1 MINQRQ
7 IEILLELCRE
17 SDKFLTASYFSKKL
31 NVSLRTVQGDLKV
44 IKDMLAKE
52 GCASIISA
60 VSKGTCLHIENHEE
74 FTAFLNSLYQQ
85 QAHVSLAYPSNR
97 VLQISIYL
105 LNQHRSVSI
114 NSVADE
120 FFISASTLH
129 NDLKKLQE
137 LLEAFELDLLKNDNR
152 ILIFGSEINKRRF
165 IVEKNVYLTHTPRGF
180 GIDYVDEKQVP
191 VIKNLLTEVLIKYKY
206 SVAGAEIQNSILLLN
221 IMVKRLQKGFYIS
234 PSELDITDSLDVEE
248 KIARDTF
255 EQLKKRY
262 LINVTDYEI
271 SYFALYL
278 KGKSN
283 CQSTSMVTI
292 EMDNFILNAF
302 REIKNRF
309 GIDFTDNINLRIALA
324 LHCVPLSIRLKYNMQ
339 MKSNMLDYI
348 KKTFPLGYDI
358 GIYFSLLLEE
368 RYGGTMSE
376 AEISLIAVHFYSSLL
391 EENNKTGT
399 KRVLVISSLKNSM
412 TLLLRQTLLKWFSGN
427 ISSLEFMDEIEV
439 TEETLD
445 YFDIFLTTEKG
456 KMYENGVA
464 MFINIFPDN
473 HDFMNIKLIMD
484 GFENVESILQIF
496 SKDLFF
502 TDNGATKEEIL
513 QDLCVQANEKFRLES
528 LYEEVIKRE
537 ERGSTYFAEGIA
549 VPHPMYA
556 VSSDTFSAVSVV
568 TDSLVWDEEQNQVH
582 LVVMVCIGK
591 NNPQAFHLWDY
602 IARIFAD
609 RSFASKMMAEPSYEN
624 FVAIIKESLKDKI
637 Q

>member
-7 IEILLELCRE
+7 IEVLLELCKE
-17 SDKFLTASYFSKKL
+17 TDKFLTASYFSKKM
-31 NVSLRTVQGDLKV
+31 NVSLRTIQGDLKV
-44 IKDMLAKE
+44 IKEVLTKE
-52 GCASIISA
+52 GSASIISA

-97 VLQISIYL
+97 ILQISMYL

-114 NSVADE
+114 NAVADE
-120 FFISASTLH
+120 FFISPSTLH

-137 LLEAFELDLLKNDNR
+137 LIEEFDLDLLKNDNR
-152 ILIFGSEINKRRF
+152 ILIFGSEINKRRY
-165 IVEKNVYLTHTPRGF
+165 IVEKNVFLTHTPGGS
-180 GIDYVDEKQVP
+180 GIDYVDEKQIP
-191 VIKNLLTEVLIKYKY
+191 IIKNLLTEVLIRHKY
-206 SVAGAEIQNSILLLN
+206 SVADAEVQNAILLLN
-221 IMVKRLQKGFYIS
+221 IMVKRLRRGFYIS
-234 PSELDITDSLDVEE
+234 PSELEITDRLDVEE
-248 KIARDTF
+248 EIARDTF
-255 EQLKKRY
+255 ECLKKRY
-262 LINVTDYEI
+262 LINVTEYEVN
-271 SYFALYL
+271 YFALYL

-292 EMDNFILNAF
+292 EMDTFILNAF
-302 REIKNRF
+302 QEIKNRF

-339 MKSNMLDYI
+339 IKSNMLDYI
-348 KKTFPLGYDI
+348 KQTFPLGYDI

-368 RYGGTMSE
+368 RYGNKLSE

-412 TLLLRQTLLKWFSGN
+412 TLLLRQTLLKWFFNS
-427 ISSLEFMDEIEV
+427 ISKLEFMDEMEV
-439 TEETLD
+439 TEDMLD
-445 YFDIFLTTEKG
+445 CFDVFLTTDKG
-456 KMYENGVA
+456 RMYENGIA
-464 MFINIFPDN
+464 MYINIFPDD
-473 HDFMNIKLIMD
+473 HDYMNIKLIMD
-484 GFENVESILQIF
+484 GFRNMESILQIF

-502 TDNGATKEEIL
+502 INNGRTKEEIL
-513 QDLCVQANEKFRLES
+513 KNLCEEANVKFNLDA

-537 ERGSTYFAEGIA
+537 ERGSTYFSEGIA

-556 VSSDTFSAVSVV
+556 VSSDTFSAVSVL
-568 TDSLVWDEEQNQVH
+568 TEPLEWDGDRNRVH
-582 LVVMVCIGK
+582 LVVLVCIGK
-591 NNPQAFHLWDY
+591 NNPQAFQLWDY

-609 RSFASKMMAEPSYEN
+609 KSFANRMMEKPDYEN
-624 FVAIIKESLKDKI
+624 FVAIVKESLKDKV

>member
-1 MINQRQ
+1 LISQRQ

-17 SDKFLTASYFSKKL
+17 SEKFLTASYFSKKM

-44 IKDMLAKE
+44 IKDILAKE
-52 GCASIISA
+52 GSASIISA
-60 VSKGTCLHIENHEE
+60 VSKGTCLHIENQEE
-74 FTAFLNSLYQQ
+74 FTAFLNSLYQE
-85 QAHVSLAYPSNR
+85 QAHVSLAYPTNR

-105 LNQHRSVSI
+105 LNQHKSVSI
-114 NSVADE
+114 NAVADE

-129 NDLKKLQE
+129 NDLKKMQE
-137 LLEAFELDLLKNDNR
+137 MLEEFELDLLKNDNR
-152 ILIFGSEINKRRF
+152 ILIFGSEINKRKY
-165 IVEKNVYLTHTPRGF
+165 IVEKNVFLTHTPGGF
-180 GIDYVDEKQVP
+180 GIDYVDEKQIP
-191 VIKNLLTEVLIKYKY
+191 ILKNLLTEVLIQYKY
-206 SVAGAEIQNSILLLN
+206 SVADAEVQNAILLLN
-221 IMVKRLQKGFYIS
+221 IMVKRLLKGFYIS
-234 PSELDITDSLDVEE
+234 PSELNITDSLDVEE
-248 KIARDTF
+248 EIAREIF
-255 EQLKKRY
+255 ERLKKRY
-262 LINVTDYEI
+262 FINVTDYEI
-271 SYFALYL
+271 NYFALYL

-283 CQSTSMVTI
+283 CQSTAMVTLD
-292 EMDNFILNAF
+292 MDNFIRNAF
-302 REIKNRF
+302 QEIKTRF

-339 MKSNMLDYI
+339 LKSNMLDYI
-348 KKTFPLGYDI
+348 KQTYPLGYDI

-368 RYGGTMSE
+368 RYGRKMSE

-427 ISSLEFMDEIEV
+427 ISRLEFMDEVEV
-439 TEETLD
+439 TEDTLD
-445 YFDIFLTTEKG
+445 HFDIFLTTEKG

-464 MFINIFPDN
+464 MFINAFPDN
-473 HDFMNIKLIMD
+473 HDYMNIKLIMD
-484 GFENVESILQIF
+484 GFKNVESILQIF

-502 TDNGATKEEIL
+502 VNNGGTKEEIL
-513 QDLCVQANEKFRLES
+513 RNLCEQANEKFELES

-568 TDSLVWDEEQNQVH
+568 TSPLEWDGKQNQVH
-582 LVVMVCIGK
+582 LVVMICIGK
-591 NNPQAFHLWDY
+591 NNPQAFQLWDY

-609 RSFASKMMAEPSYEN
+609 KSFASRMVERPDYEN
-624 FVAIIKESLKDKI
+624 FVAIVRESLKDKI

>member
-7 IEILLELCRE
+7 IEVLLELCKE
-17 SDKFLTASYFSKKL
+17 SDTFLTASYFSRKL
-31 NVSLRTVQGDLKV
+31 NVSLRTIQGDLKV
-44 IKDMLAKE
+44 IKEMLAKE
-52 GCASIISA
+52 GSASIISA

-97 VLQISIYL
+97 VLQIGMYL

-114 NSVADE
+114 NNVADD
-120 FFISASTLH
+120 FFISPSTLH

-137 LLEAFELDLLKNDNR
+137 MLAEFELDLLKNDNK
-152 ILIFGSEINKRRF
+152 ILIFGSEINKRRY
-165 IVEKNVYLTHTPRGF
+165 IVEKNVFLTHIPGGS
-180 GIDYVDEKQVP
+180 GIDYVDEKQIP
-191 VIKNLLTEVLIKYKY
+191 IIKNLLTEVLIKYKY
-206 SVAGAEIQNSILLLN
+206 SVADAEVQNAILLLN
-221 IMVKRLQKGFYIS
+221 IMVKRLQKGFYIN
-234 PSELDITDSLDVEE
+234 PSELEITDRLEVEE
-248 KIARDTF
+248 KIAGDTF
-255 EQLKKRY
+255 ERLKKRY

-302 REIKNRF
+302 QEIKNRF

-339 MKSNMLDYI
+339 LKSNMLDYI
-348 KKTFPLGYDI
+348 KQTFPLGYDI

-368 RYGGTMSE
+368 RYGKKMSD

-412 TLLLRQTLLKWFSGN
+412 TLLLRQTLLKWFSNN
-427 ISSLEFMDEIEV
+427 ISRLEFMDEIEV
-439 TEETLD
+439 KEETLEH
-445 YFDIFLTTEKG
+445 FDIFLTTDKG
-456 KMYENGVA
+456 QMYENGLA
-464 MFINIFPDN
+464 MYINSFPDD
-473 HDFMNIKLIMD
+473 HDYMNIKLIMD
-484 GFENVESILQIF
+484 GFKNVESILEIF
-496 SKDLFF
+496 SKNLFF
-502 TDNGATKEEIL
+502 VDNGCTKEEIL
-513 QDLCVQANEKFRLES
+513 RNLCEHANASFNVES
-528 LYEEVIKRE
+528 LYDEVMKRE
-537 ERGSTYFAEGIA
+537 ERGSTYFSEGIA

-556 VSSDTFSAVSVV
+556 VSSDTFSAVSV
-568 TDSLVWDEEQNQVH
+568 LMEPLEWDGDQNQVH
-582 LVVMVCIGK
+582 LVVMICIGK
-591 NNPQAFHLWDY
+591 NNPQAFQLWDY
-602 IARIFAD
+602 ISRIFAD
-609 RSFASKMMAEPSYEN
+609 KSFASRLMEKPDYEN
-624 FVAIIKESLKDKI
+624 FVAIVRESLKDKI

>member
-7 IEILLELCRE
+7 IEVLLELCKE
-17 SDKFLTASYFSKKL
+17 TDKFLTASYFSKKM
-31 NVSLRTVQGDLKV
+31 NVSLRTIQGDLKV
-44 IKDMLAKE
+44 IKEVLTKE
-52 GCASIISA
+52 GSASIISA

-97 VLQISIYL
+97 ILQISMYL

-114 NSVADE
+114 NAVADE
-120 FFISASTLH
+120 FFISPSTLH

-137 LLEAFELDLLKNDNR
+137 LIEEFDLDLLKNDNR
-152 ILIFGSEINKRRF
+152 ILIFGSEINKRRY
-165 IVEKNVYLTHTPRGF
+165 IVEKNVFLTHTPGGS
-180 GIDYVDEKQVP
+180 GIDYVDEKQIP
-191 VIKNLLTEVLIKYKY
+191 IIKNLLTEVLIRHKY
-206 SVAGAEIQNSILLLN
+206 SVADAEVQNAILLLN
-221 IMVKRLQKGFYIS
+221 IMVKRLQRGFYIS
-234 PSELDITDSLDVEE
+234 PSELEITDRLDVEE
-248 KIARDTF
+248 EIARDTF
-255 EQLKKRY
+255 ECLKKRY
-262 LINVTDYEI
+262 LINVTEYEVN
-271 SYFALYL
+271 YFALYL

-292 EMDNFILNAF
+292 EMDTFILNAF
-302 REIKNRF
+302 QEIKNRF

-339 MKSNMLDYI
+339 IKSNMLDYI
-348 KKTFPLGYDI
+348 KQTFPLGYDI

-368 RYGGTMSE
+368 RYGNKLSE

-412 TLLLRQTLLKWFSGN
+412 TLLLRQTLLKWFFNS
-427 ISSLEFMDEIEV
+427 ISKLEFMDEMEV
-439 TEETLD
+439 TEDMLD
-445 YFDIFLTTEKG
+445 CFDVFLTTDKG
-456 KMYENGVA
+456 RMYENGIA
-464 MFINIFPDN
+464 MYINIFPDD
-473 HDFMNIKLIMD
+473 HDYMNIKLIMD
-484 GFENVESILQIF
+484 GFRNMESILQIF

-502 TDNGATKEEIL
+502 INNGRTKEEIL
-513 QDLCVQANEKFRLES
+513 KNLCEEANVKFNLDA

-537 ERGSTYFAEGIA
+537 ERGSTYFSEGIA

-556 VSSDTFSAVSVV
+556 VSSDTFSAVSVL
-568 TDSLVWDEEQNQVH
+568 TEPLEWDGDRNRVH
-582 LVVMVCIGK
+582 LVVLVCIGK
-591 NNPQAFHLWDY
+591 NNPQAFQLWDY

-609 RSFASKMMAEPSYEN
+609 KSFANRMMEKPDYEN
-624 FVAIIKESLKDKI
+624 FVAIVKESLKDKV

>member
-1 MINQRQ
+1 MISQRQ

-17 SDKFLTASYFSKKL
+17 SEKFLTASYFSKKM

-44 IKDMLAKE
+44 IKDILAKE
-52 GCASIISA
+52 GSASIISA
-60 VSKGTCLHIENHEE
+60 VSKGTCLHIENQEE
-74 FTAFLNSLYQQ
+74 FTAFLNSLYQE
-85 QAHVSLAYPSNR
+85 QAHVSLAYPTNR

-105 LNQHRSVSI
+105 LNQHKSVSI
-114 NSVADE
+114 NAVADE

-129 NDLKKLQE
+129 NDLKKMQE
-137 LLEAFELDLLKNDNR
+137 MLEEFELDLLKNDNR
-152 ILIFGSEINKRRF
+152 ILIFGSEINKRKY
-165 IVEKNVYLTHTPRGF
+165 IVEKNVFLTHTPGGF
-180 GIDYVDEKQVP
+180 GIDYVDEKQIP
-191 VIKNLLTEVLIKYKY
+191 ILKNLLTEVLIQYKY
-206 SVAGAEIQNSILLLN
+206 SVADAEVQNAILLLN
-221 IMVKRLQKGFYIS
+221 IMVKRLLKGFYIS
-234 PSELDITDSLDVEE
+234 PSELNITDSLDVEE
-248 KIARDTF
+248 EIAREIF
-255 EQLKKRY
+255 ERLKKRY
-262 LINVTDYEI
+262 FINVTDYEI
-271 SYFALYL
+271 NYFALYL

-283 CQSTSMVTI
+283 CQSTAMVTLD
-292 EMDNFILNAF
+292 MDNFIRNAF
-302 REIKNRF
+302 QEIKTRF

-339 MKSNMLDYI
+339 LKSNMLDYI
-348 KKTFPLGYDI
+348 KQTYPLGYDI

-368 RYGGTMSE
+368 RYGRKMSE

-427 ISSLEFMDEIEV
+427 ISRLEFMDEVEV
-439 TEETLD
+439 TEDTLD
-445 YFDIFLTTEKG
+445 HFDIFLTTEKG

-464 MFINIFPDN
+464 MFINAFPDN
-473 HDFMNIKLIMD
+473 HDYMNIKLIMD
-484 GFENVESILQIF
+484 GFKNVESILQIF

-502 TDNGATKEEIL
+502 VNNGGTKEEIL
-513 QDLCVQANEKFRLES
+513 RNLCEQANEKFELES

-568 TDSLVWDEEQNQVH
+568 TSPLEWDGEHNQVH
-582 LVVMVCIGK
+582 LVVMICIGK
-591 NNPQAFHLWDY
+591 NNPQAFQLWDY

-609 RSFASKMMAEPSYEN
+609 KSFASRMVERPDYEN
-624 FVAIIKESLKDKI
+624 FVAIVRESLKDKI

>member
-1 MINQRQ
+1 MIIQRQ
-7 IEILLELCRE
+7 IEILLELCKE
-17 SDKFLTASYFSKKL
+17 SDRFLTAAYFSKKM

-44 IKDMLAKE
+44 IKEVLAKE
-52 GCASIISA
+52 GSASIISA

-114 NSVADE
+114 NTVADE

-129 NDLKKLQE
+129 NDMKKLQE
-137 LLEAFELDLLKNDNR
+137 LLEEFELDLLKNDNR
-152 ILIFGSEINKRRF
+152 ILIFGSEINKRRY
-165 IVEKNVYLTHTPRGF
+165 IVEKNVFLTHTPGGF
-180 GIDYVDEKQVP
+180 GIDYVDEKQIP
-191 VIKNLLTEVLIKYKY
+191 IIKNLLTEVLIKYKY
-206 SVAGAEIQNSILLLN
+206 SVADAEIQNAILFLN

-234 PSELDITDSLDVEE
+234 PSELNITDSLDVEE
-248 KIARDTF
+248 EIARDIF
-255 EQLKKRY
+255 ERLKKRY
-262 LINVTDYEI
+262 LINVTDYETN
-271 SYFALYL
+271 YFALYL

-283 CQSTSMVTI
+283 CQSTSMVTL
-292 EMDNFILNAF
+292 EMDAFIRKAF
-302 REIKNRF
+302 LEIKNRF

-339 MKSNMLDYI
+339 LKSNMLDYI
-348 KKTFPLGYDI
+348 KQTFPLGYDI

-368 RYGGTMSE
+368 RYGSKMSE
-376 AEISLIAVHFYSSLL
+376 AEISLIAVHFYSCLL
-391 EENNKTGT
+391 EESYKTGI
-399 KRVLVISSLKNSM
+399 KQVLVISSLKNSM

-427 ISSLEFMDEIEV
+427 ISKLEFMNEVEV
-439 TEETLD
+439 TDDTLD
-445 YFDIFLTTEKG
+445 RFDVFLTTEKG
-456 KMYENGVA
+456 RMYENGMA

-473 HDFMNIKLIMD
+473 HDYMNIKLIMD
-484 GFENVESILQIF
+484 GFKNVESILEIF

-502 TDNGATKEEIL
+502 VNNGRTKDEIL
-513 QDLCVQANEKFRLES
+513 KNLCEQANSKFGLEA

-568 TDSLVWDEEQNQVH
+568 TEPLTWDGEQNQVH

-591 NNPQAFHLWDY
+591 NNPQAFQLWDY

-609 RSFASKMMAEPSYEN
+609 KSFASRLLEKPDYET
-624 FVAIIKESLKDKI
+624 FVAIVKESLKDKI